1 MSEEEAPMFNYCD
14 CGDYCAWCRPDLCR
28 PVPRVLGMTREEAIL
43 WAHAHAIEDQ
53 ALRNEAGGQDAAEL
67 RRVAVNLGELAI
79 VLESETLEE

>member
-1 MSEEEAPMFNYCD
+1 
-14 CGDYCAWCRPDLCR
+14 
-28 PVPRVLGMTREEAIL
+28 MTREEKIL